1 MANDNVDLEEKNRS
15 YMSGATIKKN
25 QYNSSSISLKT
36 QGSSNKIS
44 SLKPG
49 VAENAIL
56 FVG

>member
-36 QGSSNKIS
+36 QGSSNKLS
-44 SLKPG
+44 SKYLKPEL
-49 VAENAIL
+49 AQYYR
-56 FVG
+56 